1 MIDTDAFQIPFIQ
14 TVHPF
19 VYLHRVM
26 PAETVELR
34 HVRQLA
40 HRAIRFGGIPTQFA
54 LETDFSH
61 NLLGHF
67 ADGQLLAR
75 PHVDVAVSD
84 IPFARCI
91 RVLEIHVQQY
101 VHAGIRH
108 LFAPKELT

>member
-1 MIDTDAFQIPFIQ
+1 MSDTDAFQRPFIQ

-19 VYLHRVM
+19 VYLHRVV